1 MPGYPCGCQPV
12 STPECGCTGLKPAS
26 VQVLLRNVRNISC
39 NCSTMLNGLYTLLPS
54 GVSFGSTCTTCYA
67 STNTFCGYSWEGSIT
82 IPDTSGS
89 TYYCGTDIWRM
100 EAVIQKDF
108 SLPFLGWKVCL
119 FNSTHVS
126 LPSTLIPSR
135 WFYIEF
141 DCSNYGSVS
150 TTFDC
155 MLSYS
160 SSPVD
165 YIGGAGGCNVLGI
178 PPISIDLT
186 PST

>member
-12 STPECGCTGLKPAS
+12 TGPECGCTGIRPAS
-26 VQVLLRNVRNISC
+26 VQVLIRNIRNISC

-54 GVSFGSTCTTCYA
+54 LVTFASTCSTCYA
-67 STNTFCGYSWEGSIT
+67 STNFFCGYSWEGSIT
-82 IPDTSGS
+82 IPDTSGTT
-89 TYYCGTDIWRM
+89 TYCDTRVWRM
-100 EAVIQKDF
+100 EAAIHHDF
-108 SLPFLGWKVCL
+108 SLPFLGWKVW
-119 FNSTHVS
+119 FFNTTNANSTDM
-126 LPSTLIPSR
+126 TFRIG
-135 WFYIEF
+135 F
-141 DCSNYGSVS
+141 DCSNYAPAS

-160 SSPVD
+160 SSPLDWV
-165 YIGGAGGCNVLGI
+165 GGAAGCNVLGI